1 MDSLSAI
8 PSPLP
13 SAYSDGDIC
22 LATSRIEIS
31 PMQSAHL
38 FALGAAFSWTLASIF
53 SHHPVRMLGP
63 LHFNRLRMIIATVI
77 LLVVIVLQGG
87 DWHISPGLLLPIIIS
102 SLVGVVLGDYFLFVA
117 VRRLGLRRTGVLF
130 AANAPIAALLG
141 WLFLE
146 EGIGGLKTIA
156 ICLGVA
162 GICLAV
168 LYGKR
173 RDLLHVW
180 EEITPPLWLGV
191 GAGICAAFGQA
202 IGILILRP
210 VMEGGADPM
219 MTTLVRVGFAA
230 ACFCLTWPFDK
241 RPESRLVFPSLK
253 IAGLITA
260 NSFFGISFGVVL
272 LLVALETGSVAD
284 VTILSSITPVL
295 ILPFVWYQTRY
306 CPTWGAWVGAIL
318 VCACSGLLV
327 L

>member
-1 MDSLSAI
+1 
-8 PSPLP
+8 
-13 SAYSDGDIC
+13 
-22 LATSRIEIS
+22 
-31 PMQSAHL
+31 MQSAHL

-53 SHHPVRMLGP
+53 AHHPVRMLGP

-77 LLVVIVLQGG
+77 LLVMIVLQGG
-87 DWHISPGLLLPIIIS
+87 DWHISSDLLLPIIIS

-117 VRRLGLRRTGVLF
+117 MRRLGPRRTGVLF

-146 EGIGGLKTIA
+146 EGIGGLKISA
-156 ICLGVA
+156 ISLGFA

-272 LLVALETGSVAD
+272 LLIALETGSVAD
-284 VTILSSITPVL
+284 ITILSSITPVL

-318 VCACSGLLV
+318 VCVCSGLLV

>member
-1 MDSLSAI
+1 
-8 PSPLP
+8 
-13 SAYSDGDIC
+13 
-22 LATSRIEIS
+22 
-31 PMQSAHL
+31 MQSAHL

-146 EGIGGLKTIA
+146 EGIGGLKIIA

-241 RPESRLVFPSLK
+241 QPESRLVFPSLK